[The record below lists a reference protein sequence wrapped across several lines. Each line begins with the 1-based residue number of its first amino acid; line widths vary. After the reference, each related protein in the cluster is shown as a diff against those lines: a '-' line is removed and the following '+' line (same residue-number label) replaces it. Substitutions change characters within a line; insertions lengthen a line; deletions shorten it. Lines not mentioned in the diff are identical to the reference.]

1 MSSDFFRVTLQRQ
14 LQFSE
19 CEASDAW
26 VSASPAHL
34 CCEHKLWLLT
44 SLVLPG
50 WAILAEG
57 TGPHS
62 ARRDHDLGG
71 RRWNRGV
78 DAAVCRLGRSLEMMA
93 ARADGRVV
101 WINGDFLPR

>member
-1 MSSDFFRVTLQRQ
+1 MSSDFFRIALQRQ

-26 VSASPAHL
+26 VGASPAHL
-34 CCEHKLWLLT
+34 CCEHKPWLLM
-44 SLVLPG
+44 SLELPG

-57 TGPHS
+57 TGPHF
-62 ARRDHDLGG
+62 ARRDHDLGW

-78 DAAVCRLGRSLEMMA
+78 ERTRQRLG
-93 ARADGRVV
+93 DGGSPCR
-101 WINGDFLPR
+101 WQSCLDKW